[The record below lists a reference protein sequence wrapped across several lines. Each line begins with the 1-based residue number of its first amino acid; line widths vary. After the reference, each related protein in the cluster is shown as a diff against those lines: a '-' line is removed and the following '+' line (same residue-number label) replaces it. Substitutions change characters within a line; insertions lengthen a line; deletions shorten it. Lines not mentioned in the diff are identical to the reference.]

1 MEKTYKFKQEDIVK
15 NVDISSA
22 QKHFDLKFDQFGPY
36 SLNYSRNGRHLLIGG
51 KKGHIGAFD
60 WQSGKLSCEIQ
71 LGETVRDVQCV
82 FLFFSVSL
90 ILGPELPVE
99 TFSAT
104 KVAPQRNHVCG
115 GPAQVCVRL
124 RQQRVGAPQAQEPP

>member
-1 MEKTYKFKQEDIVK
+1 MEKTFKFKQEDIVK

-60 WQSGKLSCEIQ
+60 WQSGKLSCEIH

-82 FLFFSVSL
+82 FILPPVFPKRCSWPLNLLFSL
-90 ILGPELPVE
+90 LI
-99 TFSAT
+99 T
-104 KVAPQRNHVCG
+104 KVASQ
-115 GPAQVCVRL
+115 
-124 RQQRVGAPQAQEPP
+124 